1 MISTDTFSRLESEV
15 RSYIRSFP
23 TVFTQ
28 ASGSWMTDEKGDR
41 FLDFFSGAGT
51 LNYGHNNPI
60 MKQNLVDYLL
70 DDGIVHGLDMGTKAK
85 RDFLESFERHI
96 LKPRQLNYKIQFTG
110 PTGTNAVEAA
120 LKLARQVKNRSTILC
135 FTNAF
140 HGVTS
145 GSVAATGSRKFREA
159 TGTILPNTRFMPFDG
174 YYGDEINTLAL
185 IDKQLSDA
193 SSGIDHPA
201 AVLVETIQGEGGI
214 NVASKE
220 WLVALAKLCKKHDML
235 LIVDDIQMGCGRTGR
250 FFSFEE
256 AGIKPDIVTL
266 SKSLSGYGLPMA
278 IVLMK
283 PELDIWQPSA
293 HNGTFRG
300 NNAAFVTA
308 TTALNEFWADDTFA
322 QEVRDKGQKLQQRL
336 QQFKE
341 THPAIIEVRGRGM
354 VAGLAMANGDIADA
368 ISEQCFKEG
377 LIIETCGP
385 KGEVVKLLPALTI
398 STMDLERGL
407 RILNIALLS
416 VCGRKATLK
425 EKGAAA

>member
-1 MISTDTFSRLESEV
+1 MISTDTFNRLESEV

-51 LNYGHNNPI
+51 LNYGHNHPT
-60 MKQNLVDYLL
+60 MKQKLIEYLSG
-70 DDGIVHGLDMGTKAK
+70 DGIVHGLDMGTAAK

-145 GSVAATGSRKFREA
+145 GAVAATGARKFREA

-193 SSGIDHPA
+193 SSGIDYPA

-220 WLVALAKLCKKHDML
+220 WLQGLEKLCRKHDML

-278 IVLMK
+278 IVLIK

-308 TTALNEFWADDTFA
+308 TTALNEFWADDSFT
-322 QEVRDKGQKLQQRL
+322 QEVREKGQKIHQRL
-336 QQFKE
+336 AQMQKE
-341 THPAIIEVRGRGM
+341 HPAIIEVRGRGM
-354 VAGLAMANGDIADA
+354 VAAMVMANSDIADA
-368 ISEQCFKEG
+368 IAEQCFKGG

-385 KGEVVKLLPALTI
+385 KGEVVKFLPALTMPL
-398 STMDLERGL
+398 MDLERGL
-407 RILNIALLS
+407 RIINIALLR
-416 VCGRKATLK
+416 VCGRKTGTKAQ
-425 EKGAAA
+425 GAAA